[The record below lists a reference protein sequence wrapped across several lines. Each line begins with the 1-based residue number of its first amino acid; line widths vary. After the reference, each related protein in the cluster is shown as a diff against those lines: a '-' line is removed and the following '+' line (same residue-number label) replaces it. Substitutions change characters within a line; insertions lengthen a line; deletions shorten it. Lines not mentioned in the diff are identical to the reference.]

1 MSANEEADVLVQA
14 VDAYGEYNEEAVQTF
29 TKRTICWY

>member
-14 VDAYGEYNEEAVQTF
+14 VDAYGEYNEEAVQVLP
-29 TKRTICWY
+29 KRTICWH